1 MLMTNAHSS
10 WLPKVV
16 TFALSAVA
24 AASVVYWGLK
34 EWRIP
39 APPPVSTALSKPTP
53 VTTSMVARA
62 LGGGQVPVT
71 AINVA
76 ALPSTRYALVGI
88 IAKPSGG
95 GVALISVDG
104 KAAKPVRVG
113 AFIDDRLILQ
123 SVEGRRA
130 LLAGGVDKPTEVTL
144 ELSKPAK

>member
-39 APPPVSTALSKPTP
+39 APPGISASLLKPAP
-53 VTTSMVARA
+53 VTTGMVARA
-62 LGGGQVPVT
+62 LGGGMPST
-71 AINVA
+71 ASHTA
-76 ALPSTRYALVGI
+76 APPSTRYALVGI
-88 IAKPSGG
+88 VARRSGG

-130 LLAGGVDKPTEVTL
+130 LLAGGINKPTEVTL
-144 ELSKPAK
+144 ELPKPAK